1 MIELKRVLACGVLL
15 LSSSFGAQAA
25 ETTYVFASL
34 TGIQDD
40 GTKLSLTGVLVST
53 TTPTTLALGPVPDRC
68 VNLSLAMLSNPGTYN
83 LTVVTDT
90 EPDPFTGVPITS
102 FAHCRLDLGPLF
114 LRSGRQ

>member
-1 MIELKRVLACGVLL
+1 MAAVGKGCQSAPWSYVTIFNRQINGVIHMIELKRVLACGVLL

-53 TTPTTLALGPVPDRC
+53 TTLTTLALGPVPD
-68 VNLSLAMLSNPGTYN
+68 A
-83 LTVVTDT
+83 
-90 EPDPFTGVPITS
+90 
-102 FAHCRLDLGPLF
+102 A
-114 LRSGRQ
+114 